1 MRLTPFNLTQN
12 ISVDNALSTI
22 QVIHQIITKVNN
34 VVDYVNNLET
44 NSNKYTDEQIAN
56 LLEQLETNLTTLEN
70 TLKLYVDNKVDNLK
84 SYVDN
89 ENNDIKSLIDNK
101 VEKIYTD
108 MNELE
113 NSLRLYIDTGDT
125 NLKVYIN
132 DIYKELY
139 DLIMNGNDTIYS
151 PVDGFLK
158 STKDA
163 LYDLTHVIQIKNGI
177 DWNTFENLCSGD
189 SVDMT
194 GYTKPNDNYD
204 IWLKYEKPQFADT
217 DYLNENGLHIVCH
230 NAISSILIDNETFL
244 DFTGG
249 GVLFPLSTFNSSE
262 TTIVI
267 TDSIGNVT
275 TLHVRNL
282 DYSNASVTWDS
293 LESKLNETTNNRYFN
308 WNALSFYTVEF
319 MNNNL
324 MASDGKMK
332 SVLTETMYTTEFN
345 KKFFG
350 GN

>member
-1 MRLTPFNLTQN
+1 MRLTPFSLTQN

-34 VVDYVNNLET
+34 VVDYVNNLEN

-70 TLKLYVDNKVDNLK
+70 ALKLYVDDKIDNLK

-89 ENNDIKSLIDNK
+89 ENNDIKLLIDNK
-101 VEKIYTD
+101 VEKIYND

-151 PVDGFLK
+151 TVDGFLK

-177 DWNTFENLCSGD
+177 DWDTFENLCSGN

-194 GYTKPNDNYD
+194 GYTNPNNDYD
-204 IWLKYEKPQFADT
+204 IWLKYDKPHYART
-217 DYLNENGLHIVCH
+217 DYLNENGLHIVCTH
-230 NAISSILIDNETFL
+230 AITSVLIDNKPFQFFE
-244 DFTGG
+244 GS
-249 GVLFPLSTFNSSE
+249 GVLLPLGNFDAYE
-262 TTIVI
+262 TTVVI
-267 TDSIGNVT
+267 TDAVGNVI
-275 TLHVRNL
+275 TLNVRNT
-282 DYSNASVTWDS
+282 DYSNASVTWES
-293 LESKLNETTNNRYFN
+293 LENKLNETTNNRYFN

-319 MNNNL
+319 VNNNL

-332 SVLTETMYTTEFN
+332 SVLPETMYTSEFN

>member
-34 VVDYVNNLET
+34 VVDYVNNLEN
-44 NSNKYTDEQIAN
+44 NSNKYTDEQIKN
-56 LLEQLETNLTTLEN
+56 VLEQLETNLTTLEN
-70 TLKLYVDNKVDNLK
+70 ALKLYVDNKVDNLK

-101 VEKIYTD
+101 VEKIYAD
-108 MNELE
+108 MNDLE

-125 NLKVYIN
+125 NIKVYIN

-163 LYDLTHVIQIKNGI
+163 LQDLTHVIQIKNGI
-177 DWNTFENLCSGD
+177 DWDTFESLCSGD
-189 SVDMT
+189 SVDLT

-204 IWLKYEKPQFADT
+204 IWLKYDKPSYAET
-217 DYLNENGLHIVCH
+217 DYLNENGLHIVCTV
-230 NAISSILIDNETFL
+230 AISSVLIDGQPFTFFNGAGVLLPLGNFDSNETI
-244 DFTGG
+244 
-249 GVLFPLSTFNSSE
+249 
-262 TTIVI
+262 IVI
-267 TDSIGNVT
+267 TDVIGNVT
-275 TLHVRNL
+275 TLHVRNT

-293 LESKLNETTNNRYFN
+293 MEEKLNRTVNNRYFN
-308 WNALSFYTVEF
+308 WNSLSFYTVKF
-319 MNNNL
+319 VNHNL
-324 MASDGKMK
+324 MATDGKMK
-332 SVLTETMYTTEFN
+332 SVLPETMYTTEFN

>member
-34 VVDYVNNLET
+34 VVDYVNNLEN

-70 TLKLYVDNKVDNLK
+70 ALKLYVDNKVDNLK

-89 ENNDIKSLIDNK
+89 ENNDIKLLIDNK
-101 VEKIYTD
+101 VEKIYND
-108 MNELE
+108 MKTLE
-113 NSLRLYIDTGDT
+113 NSLKLYIDTGDT

-163 LYDLTHVIQIKNGI
+163 LCDLTHVIQIKNGI
-177 DWNTFENLCSGD
+177 DWNTFENLCNGQ

-194 GYTKPNDNYD
+194 GYTKPNDSYN
-204 IWLKYEKPQFADT
+204 IWLKYDNSSYART
-217 DYLNENGLHIVCH
+217 DYLYENGLYIVCSY
-230 NAISSILIDNETFL
+230 AISSMLIGGQP
-244 DFTGG
+244 FTSFKGA
-249 GVLFPLSTFNSSE
+249 GVLIPLPYFDYAE
-262 TTIVI
+262 TTVVI
-267 TDSIGNVT
+267 TDAVGNVI
-275 TLHVRNL
+275 TLNVRNT

-293 LESKLNETTNNRYFN
+293 MEEKLNRTVNNRYFN
-308 WNALSFYTVEF
+308 WNALSFYTVKF
-319 MNNNL
+319 ANHNL
-324 MASDGKMK
+324 MATDGKMK
-332 SVLTETMYTTEFN
+332 SVLPETMYTTEFN

>member
-34 VVDYVNNLET
+34 VVDYVNNLEI
-44 NSNKYTDEQIAN
+44 NANKYTDEQIKIV
-56 LLEQLETNLTTLEN
+56 LEQLENNLTTLEN
-70 TLKLYVDNKVDNLK
+70 TLKLYVDDKVDNLK

-89 ENNDIKSLIDNK
+89 ENNEIKSLIDSK
-101 VEKIYTD
+101 VEKIYAD

-113 NSLRLYIDTGDT
+113 NSLRLYIDTGDSKI
-125 NLKVYIN
+125 KVYIN

-139 DLIMNGNDTIYS
+139 DLIMNGNDVIYS

-163 LYDLTHVIQIKNGI
+163 LQDLTHIVQIKNGI
-177 DWNTFENLCSGD
+177 DWNTFETLCNGE

-194 GYTKPNDNYD
+194 GYTRPNNSYN
-204 IWLKYEKPQFADT
+204 IWLKYEKPAYANT
-217 DYLNENGLHIVCH
+217 DYLDINGLYIVC
-230 NAISSILIDNETFL
+230 NSAISSILIDNEPFL

-249 GVLFPLSTFNSSE
+249 GVLFPLNTFNSSE

-267 TDSIGNVT
+267 TDAKNQVT
-275 TLHVRNL
+275 TIHVKNT
-282 DYSNASVTWDS
+282 DYSSASVTWDS
-293 LESKLNETTNNRYFN
+293 LENKLNVSKRYKN

-319 MNNNL
+319 ANNNL
-324 MASDGKMK
+324 MATDGKMK
-332 SVLTETMYTTEFN
+332 DVLIETMYTTEFN
-345 KKFFG
+345 KNFFG

>member
-34 VVDYVNNLET
+34 VVDYVNNLEN
-44 NSNKYTDEQIAN
+44 NSNKYTDEQIKIV
-56 LLEQLETNLTTLEN
+56 LEQLENNLTTLEN
-70 TLKLYVDNKVDNLK
+70 TLKLYVDDKVDNLK

-101 VEKIYTD
+101 VEKIYND
-108 MNELE
+108 MNDLE

-163 LYDLTHVIQIKNGI
+163 LQDLTHVLQIKNGI
-177 DWNTFENLCSGD
+177 DWNTFESLCSGEN
-189 SVDMT
+189 VDMT
-194 GYTKPNDNYD
+194 GYTQPNDAYN

-217 DYLNENGLHIVCH
+217 DYLDVNGLHIVCF
-230 NAISSILIDNETFL
+230 NAISSILIDGQPFN
-244 DFTGG
+244 DFIGG
-249 GVLFPLSTFNSSE
+249 GVLFPLSLFNVDE
-262 TTIVI
+262 KTIIITDATNQVTTI
-267 TDSIGNVT
+267 
-275 TLHVRNL
+275 HVRNT

-293 LESKLNETTNNRYFN
+293 LESKLNESTNNRYYN

-319 MNNNL
+319 ANNNL
-324 MASDGKMK
+324 KATDGKMK
-332 SVLTETMYTTEFN
+332 SVLPETMYTTEFN